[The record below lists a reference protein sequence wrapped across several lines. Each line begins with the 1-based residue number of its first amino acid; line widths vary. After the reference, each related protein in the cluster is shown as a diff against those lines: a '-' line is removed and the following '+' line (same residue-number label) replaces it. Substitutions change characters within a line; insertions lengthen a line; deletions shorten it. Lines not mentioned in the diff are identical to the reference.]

1 MSVWKSL
8 QAVKLYDA
16 LGNALKVVQDGSDY
30 LLGAAAKI
38 SKGASDLVF
47 LDAID
52 TDSGLG
58 RLKTTLY
65 TPDGDPVA
73 FGSVPPNPASI
84 KNDFVKDGTSNSSLL
99 VNGSS
104 TPVIFTYDAD
114 STYDISLQELKFVMA
129 SNSITFGS
137 NYFGATSGPLPNG
150 LLVEVISNGNT
161 GTVYNLTQNECFVHL
176 ASPGGYQWVVSSKDM
191 MSSAWLIGG
200 GLKLIHGTADKIRV
214 TVRDNLSSVGVYF
227 KCCVKGNLLPT

>member
-52 TDSGLG
+52 TVSGRG

-73 FGSVPPNPASI
+73 FGSVSPNPTSI
-84 KNDFVKDGTSNSSLL
+84 LNDFVKNGSSPSLL

-104 TPVIFTYDAD
+104 TSVVFTYPAH
-114 STYDISLQELKFVMA
+114 STYDISLQEIKFVMA

-137 NYFGATSGPLPNG
+137 GYFGATSGPLTNG
-150 LLVEVISNGNT
+150 LLVEITAGGST
-161 GTVYNLTQNECFVHL
+161 GTAYNLVQNECFVFF
-176 ASPGGYQWVVSSKDM
+176 ATPGGYNWVVSSKDM

-200 GLKLIHGTADKIRV
+200 GLKLIHGPSD
-214 TVRDNLSSVGVYF
+214 
-227 KCCVKGNLLPT
+227 